1 MSDTAA
7 FRPLRIDAFFAT
19 PAAREDR
26 WRDLVDTAKAWA
38 TGSGNRSAFEAALNE
53 AAAIEEFYGYPGP
66 HLMSALR
73 NRAEAD
79 DAAGVA
85 ALVWR
90 ISTAL
95 LNRSFRQHAAD
106 WDPHGEISRT
116 APDVLPPS
124 IGRHEVSAPYFQEP
138 IVTGAP
144 AERWASISIDGVA
157 YGVRRMRSFMSQ

>member
-1 MSDTAA
+1 MARSGGYGQGMV
-7 FRPLRIDAFFAT
+7 RRKRQSVSLR
-19 PAAREDR
+19 
-26 WRDLVDTAKAWA
+26 
-38 TGSGNRSAFEAALNE
+38 EAALDE

-79 DAAGVA
+79 DAASVA
-85 ALVWR
+85 ALTWR

-106 WDPHGEISRT
+106 WDPHGEISS
-116 APDVLPPS
+116 AVPDVLPPG
-124 IGRHEVSAPYFQEP
+124 IGGRGVGALLEDV

-144 AERWASISIDGVA
+144 AERWPAIAMEWRRLRRSQDAFIYEPVIVGSAEDA
-157 YGVRRMRSFMSQ
+157 RVRQC